1 MSSPIPRDQLG
12 VLAAFATVAE
22 ERSFTRAAR
31 RLGISRSAIS
41 HAMRALEE
49 RLGVR
54 LLARTTRSVAPTD
67 AGERLLARLRP
78 ALDDIHAAID
88 DVGELRAKPAGILR
102 LVASPMAIA
111 AILWPK
117 LERFVREHPDVT
129 LDISTEGE
137 SRPDLVAGRFDA
149 GIHLGEF
156 VQRDMVA
163 VRVTSRQRAAIV
175 AAPAYF
181 EAHPKPK
188 MPRDLTAHRCIC
200 YRMGA
205 SGPVYRWEFE
215 KRGRAVTVSVA
226 GPLVFTDPTFVLR
239 AALNGSG
246 VAFLF
251 EEHVAEH
258 LASGSLVRV
267 LDDWCPPFDGYHLYF
282 PSRRHRSPALQALVG
297 ALRV

>member
-102 LVASPMAIA
+102 LVALSSRTRISPS
-111 AILWPK
+111 
-117 LERFVREHPDVT
+117 VRT
-129 LDISTEGE
+129 GIS
-137 SRPDLVAGRFDA
+137 PL
-149 GIHLGEF
+149 
-156 VQRDMVA
+156 
-163 VRVTSRQRAAIV
+163 
-175 AAPAYF
+175 
-181 EAHPKPK
+181 
-188 MPRDLTAHRCIC
+188 
-200 YRMGA
+200 
-205 SGPVYRWEFE
+205 PV
-215 KRGRAVTVSVA
+215 
-226 GPLVFTDPTFVLR
+226 
-239 AALNGSG
+239 
-246 VAFLF
+246 
-251 EEHVAEH
+251 
-258 LASGSLVRV
+258 
-267 LDDWCPPFDGYHLYF
+267 
-282 PSRRHRSPALQALVG
+282 
-297 ALRV
+297 